1 MKNLTDFLRKTVET
15 SVDPRLQCS
24 SLPHVLSQRP
34 KLTGSGLFAIF
45 GQWFLPIFWASRL
58 YKSIDTKYIWQ
69 REDILKG
76 KTPYFRLTCV
86 TQKRLCLNFLT

>member
-34 KLTGSGLFAIF
+34 KLTGSGLFCNIRAVV
-45 GQWFLPIFWASRL
+45 PA
-58 YKSIDTKYIWQ
+58 
-69 REDILKG
+69 
-76 KTPYFRLTCV
+76 
-86 TQKRLCLNFLT
+86 NFLGKSSL